1 MDKSDILF
9 KSVFYDSS
17 LGMVLF
23 SPDGIIQMSNH
34 EVCRIFKCSQDRLEG
49 STLQSL
55 IYKEDVEHFTTELS
69 KLSKEKHE
77 KCKIQ
82 VRFLKGES
90 KFGWCRFNISRV
102 NYIGGEASYL
112 LALVEDVTSQILLQR
127 QLTNAK
133 LIAEKATRTKSEFLA
148 NMSHEIR
155 TPIHTIIGMSELLKE
170 TSLDAEQ
177 KEYAGQVEFSAEVLL
192 SLINDILDVE
202 KIEAGKLKL
211 EEIDMD
217 LLEVAYSAVDLV
229 ALEAHKKNLEAALYI
244 EPDVTHL
251 VYGDPTRLRQ
261 VIVNLFNNAMKFTTE
276 GEIELKISTVE
287 ENDDEVC
294 LLFKVRDTGIGIAK
308 SKMDKLFKEFSQV
321 DSSTTRKY
329 GGTGLGLTI
338 SKNLTRLMRGEIGVE
353 SEEGKGSTFWFT
365 ARFRKQD
372 KESQYTGY
380 LEKYRDQRI
389 LIVDDNSTA
398 REILSLYLSELGF
411 SVDET
416 DDGHKA
422 LAMIQEEADSEL
434 PFSSCIIDQIMPGMD
449 GWYLASEINSIK
461 EQTDNQAIK
470 DLKLYLVSPAG
481 RSADEAKMK
490 LLNWFAGYLNKPL
503 KKEQLYTVFAGMS
516 REESGDEPVELIPI
530 DESENSHKSR
540 VLVAEDHEVNQHLF
554 KSILENMGCE
564 VILASN
570 GLEAVE
576 RSREKSP
583 DIIFM
588 DCQMPEMN
596 GYEATE
602 EIRRLGFS
610 MPIVAVT
617 ASAIKGERDKCL
629 SCGMSDFLTKP
640 FKKKDIQPVLFK
652 WKGLNHDGSRAES
665 REDNSFIESE
675 EPVEQPEE
683 IQELEALEE
692 VEELAP
698 VEDSSSAEIFNFRE
712 AVETFLGNEAT
723 VRKLVGS
730 YIEKTEAQIPRIE
743 EALSASDTE
752 SSRELAHSIKGSALN
767 LSMQVLGEA
776 ALKLEYSSRDAE
788 LEASIEN
795 LAELKTAFKQLK
807 KYLADNNLS

>member
-1 MDKSDILF
+1 MILF
-9 KSVFYDSS
+9 KA
-17 LGMVLF
+17 
-23 SPDGIIQMSNH
+23 DGIISMSNH
-34 EVCRIFKCSQDRLEG
+34 EICRIFNCAQKQLEG
-49 STLQSL
+49 SSIKSL
-55 IYKEDVEHFTTELS
+55 IYSEDQLQFMTEFA
-69 KLSKEKHE
+69 KLPTEKHQ

-82 VRFLKGES
+82 VRFIKDENKL
-90 KFGWCRFNISRV
+90 GWCRFNISRI
-102 NYIGGEASYL
+102 NYVDGKSTYL
-112 LALVEDVTSQILLQR
+112 LALVEDITSQILLQR
-127 QLTNAK
+127 QLTKAK

-170 TSLDAEQ
+170 TNLDAEQ

-211 EEIDMD
+211 EEIEMD

-261 VIVNLFNNAMKFTTE
+261 IIVNLFNNAMKFTAE

-287 ENDDEVC
+287 EDDDEVC
-294 LLFKVRDTGIGIAK
+294 LLFKVRDTGIGIPK
-308 SKMDKLFKEFSQV
+308 SKMDKLFREFSQV

-338 SKNLTRLMRGEIGVE
+338 SKNLTQLMRGEIGVE

-372 KESQYTGY
+372 KVSPYGEFR
-380 LEKYRDQRI
+380 EKYRDQRI
-389 LIVDDNSTA
+389 LVVDDNPTA

-411 SVDET
+411 SVSET
-416 DDGHKA
+416 DDGKKA
-422 LAMIQEEADSEL
+422 LEMLEEAAQSEL
-434 PFSSCIIDQIMPGMD
+434 PFCSCIIDQIMPGMD
-449 GWYLASEINSIK
+449 GWYLASEINSLRDQSDSQALK
-461 EQTDNQAIK
+461 E
-470 DLKLYLVSPAG
+470 LRLYLVSPAG

-503 KKEQLYTVFAGMS
+503 KKDQLYTVFAGMS
-516 REESGDEPVELIPI
+516 RDASDDEPEELIPI
-530 DESENSHKSR
+530 DEGEGSQR
-540 VLVAEDHEVNQHLF
+540 PLVLVAEDHEVNQHLF
-554 KSILENMGCE
+554 KSILENMGCD
-564 VILASN
+564 VVLAAN
-570 GLEAVE
+570 GLEAVA
-576 RSREKSP
+576 KSKDTPP

-602 EIRRLGFS
+602 EIRRQGLE

-617 ASAIKGERDKCL
+617 ASAIKGERDKCF

-652 WKGLNHDGSRAES
+652 WKGLNHDGSKAEP
-665 REDNSFIESE
+665 RERVSTGSDEPE
-675 EPVEQPEE
+675 ELLEE
-683 IQELEALEE
+683 IQELEDAAADEPVQEE
-692 VEELAP
+692 AG
-698 VEDSSSAEIFNFRE
+698 DIAIFDFKE
-712 AVETFLGNEAT
+712 AVDTFLGNEET

-730 YIEKTEAQIPRIE
+730 YIEKTEAQIPLIE
-743 EALSASDTE
+743 KALASSETE
-752 SSRELAHSIKGSALN
+752 TSRELAHSIKGSALN
-767 LSMQVLGEA
+767 LSMGRLGEA
-776 ALKLEYSSRDAE
+776 ALNLEYSSRDAE
-788 LEASIEN
+788 LEQSREN
-795 LAELKTAFKQLK
+795 FINLKKAFSELKKFTAAK
-807 KYLADNNLS
+807 NLI

>member
-1 MDKSDILF
+1 MEKADILF
-9 KSVFYDSS
+9 KSVFFDSS

-23 SPDGIIQMSNH
+23 NSDGIIKMSNH
-34 EVCRIFKCSQDRLEG
+34 ELCRIFKSSREKHEG
-49 STLQSL
+49 SRLQSL

-69 KLSKEKHE
+69 KLTSEKYD

-82 VRFLKGES
+82 VRFLKSEN
-90 KFGWCRFNISRV
+90 KLGWCCFNISRL
-102 NYIGGEASYL
+102 NYIDGKASNL
-112 LALVEDVTSQILLQR
+112 LALVEDNTSQILLQR

-211 EEIDMD
+211 EEIEMD

-261 VIVNLFNNAMKFTTE
+261 IIVNLFNNAMKFTAE
-276 GEIELKISTVE
+276 GEIELKISTAE
-287 ENDDEVC
+287 ESDDEVC
-294 LLFKVRDTGIGIAK
+294 LLFRVRDTGIGIPKA
-308 SKMDKLFKEFSQV
+308 KMDKLFREFSQV

-372 KESQYTGY
+372 KVSQYTGY
-380 LEKYRDQRI
+380 LEKYSDQRI

-422 LAMIQEEADSEL
+422 LAMIQEAAASDL

-449 GWYLASEINSIK
+449 GWYLASEINSMK
-461 EQTDNQAIK
+461 DKTDNQALK
-470 DLKLYLVSPAG
+470 DLNLYLVSPAG

-516 REESGDEPVELIPI
+516 REESEDELVELIPL
-530 DESENSHKSR
+530 DEGESLDRAR

-554 KSILENMGCE
+554 KSILENMSCE

-576 RSREKSP
+576 QSKKTNP
-583 DIIFM
+583 DMIFM

-617 ASAIKGERDKCL
+617 ASAIKGERDKCMA
-629 SCGMSDFLTKP
+629 CGMSDFLTKP
-640 FKKKDIQPVLFK
+640 FKKKDIQPVLYK
-652 WKGLNHDGSRAES
+652 WKGLNHDGSKAES
-665 REDNSFIESE
+665 RADSREADAE
-675 EPVEQPEE
+675 EPEE
-683 IQELEALEE
+683 LEE
-692 VEELAP
+692 VEEA
-698 VEDSSSAEIFNFRE
+698 AEEVRNIFNFKE
-712 AVETFLGNEAT
+712 AVDTFLGNEAT
-723 VRKLVGS
+723 VRKLVRN
-730 YIEKTEAQIPRIE
+730 YIEKTEAQIPLIE
-743 EALSASDTE
+743 KALASSDTE
-752 SSRELAHSIKGSALN
+752 TSRELAHSIKGSALN
-767 LSMQVLGEA
+767 LSMEVLGEA
-776 ALKLEYSSRDAE
+776 ALRLEYSSRDTDMD
-788 LEASIEN
+788 ASSAN
-795 LAELKTAFKQLK
+795 LDKLKVAFNELK
-807 KYLADNNLS
+807 KYLVDNKLL